1 MLRGDKIYYTLG
13 GIQERF
19 DMSKFFKFLAASMIA
34 LFSVASLSACAT
46 SESVDMT
53 KIAAVIDVRTPAE
66 YAAGHLEGALNIDVQ
81 GMNFA
86 AELEALDKTAD
97 YVVYCRSGNRSGQ
110 AIAQMESLGF
120 TGNLTNAGGVDAA
133 SQATGLAIVQ

>member
-1 MLRGDKIYYTLG
+1 
-13 GIQERF
+13 
-19 DMSKFFKFLAASMIA
+19 MSKFFKFLAASMIA

-133 SQATGLAIVQ
+133 SQATGLAVVQ